1 MVPCGNE
8 KASPDKCPARRRLQP
23 LGGGWSKFGLSALMK
38 EPAKTADQKFGTIPV
53 GPVDHVGDLVVGGQ
67 RAIWQRGYALD
78 VSVIWHI
85 SNS

>member
-1 MVPCGNE
+1 
-8 KASPDKCPARRRLQP
+8 
-23 LGGGWSKFGLSALMK
+23 MK